1 MQYGDVRVIKEALLK
16 VIDQKKNLTSE
27 EVSAAMDEIMSGLT
41 PPSLIAAFLVAL
53 RIKGETVEEITGAA
67 ESMRKNAIFIKTKHK
82 NVVDTCGTGGDKS
95 DTFNVSTTA
104 AFVVAGAG
112 VPVAKH
118 GNRAVSSKCGSAD
131 LVEALG
137 VKIELPPEKISKCLD
152 ETGMAYLFAPLL
164 HVSMKYVAPVRKEL
178 GIRTIFNMIGPLA
191 NPAKVKAQVL
201 GVFSEKLMEDY
212 IGVLKKL
219 GHSHAFV
226 VHGADN
232 LDEISITGETK
243 IIELKDNKIIKYTI
257 KPEDFGIKRA
267 KLSDIKGGD
276 IKKNA
281 AITLDILDGVPG
293 VYADT
298 AILNAAAGIVAG
310 GKAKNLKEGV
320 ELARRSITS
329 GAALK
334 VLKDLVE
341 CSNS

>member
-1 MQYGDVRVIKEALLK
+1 MIKESLLK
-16 VIDQKKNLTSE
+16 IIEQKKNLTSA

-53 RIKGETVEEITGAA
+53 RAKGETVEEITGAA
-67 ESMRKNAIFIKTKHK
+67 ESMRKNAVYIKSNHK
-82 NVVDTCGTGGDKS
+82 LVVDTCGTGGDKS

-104 AFVVAGAG
+104 AFIVAGAG

-137 VKIELPPEKISKCLD
+137 VKIEIPPEKISECLD

-164 HVSMKYVAPVRKEL
+164 HVSMKYVAPIRKDL

-191 NPAKVKAQVL
+191 NPARVKAQVL
-201 GVFSEKLMEDY
+201 GVFSERLMEDY
-212 IGVLKKL
+212 ICVLKRL
-219 GHSHAFV
+219 GHTHAFV

-243 IIELKDNKIIKYTI
+243 IIELKDGKIIKYSV
-257 KPEDFGIKRA
+257 KPEDFGMKRA

-276 IKKNA
+276 IKQNA
-281 AITLDILDGVPG
+281 VITMQILEGELG
-293 VYADT
+293 VYSDT
-298 AILNAAAGIVAG
+298 AVLNAAAGIVAG
-310 GKAKNLKEGV
+310 GKARSLKDGII
-320 ELARRSITS
+320 LARKSVES

-334 VLKDLVE
+334 ALHKLVK